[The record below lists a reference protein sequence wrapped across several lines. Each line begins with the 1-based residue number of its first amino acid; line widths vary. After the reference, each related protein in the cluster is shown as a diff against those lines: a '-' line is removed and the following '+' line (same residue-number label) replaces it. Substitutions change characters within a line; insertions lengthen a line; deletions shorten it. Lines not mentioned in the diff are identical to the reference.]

1 MRQFL
6 MFGVLQLK
14 TEGDFFFIIYFI
26 TINFQEISD
35 VISALK
41 SLPLFDLEPQETT

>member
-14 TEGDFFFIIYFI
+14 TEGEVFFTIYFI

-35 VISALK
+35 VVSALK
-41 SLPLFDLEPQETT
+41 SLPVTDLEPQETT

>member
-6 MFGVLQLK
+6 MFGVLQLE
-14 TEGDFFFIIYFI
+14 TEGVFFTIYFI

-35 VISALK
+35 VVSALK
-41 SLPLFDLEPQETT
+41 SLPVTDLEPQETT